1 MVTLV
6 KTFSVMKN
14 LLVCLLF
21 MMVSP
26 WVVAQTT
33 LEQCQSAARDNY
45 PMIRQYSLIE
55 SSKEYSLK
63 NASAGRYPQVS
74 LSAKASYQSDVV
86 SIPDGL
92 IPAGVN
98 VGITPL
104 PKDQYMV
111 GVDVTQSLWDGG
123 ITRSSRRAIELDA
136 QTQERKL
143 DVEIYGVRQRVNQL
157 FFGVLTIN
165 EQLRLNSLL
174 DQELRRNYTK
184 VQSYID
190 GGIANSADLDAVE
203 VEIYTNS
210 QQRAAMESARHS
222 YLDMLS
228 RMTGMKIDTLV
239 RPLTPEIEHDSL
251 SIARPE
257 LSYFDAQVAQIQ
269 NQQKAINARNAPK
282 FSLFVQGAY
291 GNPGLNMLKA
301 GFTPYAIGGV
311 RIGWNLS
318 GYYASRADK
327 RKLINDQ
334 AGVENMRNLFL
345 YNTDLSIDGVDAEL
359 AKLRAQ
365 IKDDDR
371 IIELRGN
378 IKRAAQAKV
387 EAGTMSVRDMLTEV
401 TSENSAMV
409 NKALHDVELLMNMYD
424 LKWNTNN

>member
-6 KTFSVMKN
+6 ETFRVMKH

-21 MMVSP
+21 LTASSGAS
-26 WVVAQTT
+26 AQTT
-33 LEQCQSAARDNY
+33 LEQCQSAARENY

-74 LSAKASYQSDVV
+74 LAVKASYQTDVV
-86 SIPDGL
+86 GIPDGL
-92 IPAGVN
+92 IPPGVDI
-98 VGITPL
+98 GIKPL
-104 PKDQYMV
+104 PKDQYSASV
-111 GVDVTQSLWDGG
+111 EITQSLWDGG
-123 ITRSSRRAIELDA
+123 IIRSSRRAVELDA
-136 QTQERKL
+136 QTQVRKL
-143 DVEIYGVRQRVNQL
+143 DVEIYGVAQRVNQL
-157 FFGVLTIN
+157 FFGVLTID
-165 EQLRLNSLL
+165 EQLRMNTLL
-174 DQELRRNYTK
+174 DQELRRNYAK
-184 VQSYID
+184 VQDYIA
-190 GGIANSADLDAVE
+190 GGIANAADLDAVE

-210 QQRAAMESARHS
+210 QQRSAMESARRS

-228 RMTGMKIDTLV
+228 RMTGLKVKSLA
-239 RPLTPEIEHDSL
+239 RPLTPDLDEDSL
-251 SIARPE
+251 SIERPE

-269 NQQKAINARNAPK
+269 NQQKALNARNAPK
-282 FSLFVQGAY
+282 FSLFLQGAY

-327 RKLINDQ
+327 RKLLDDQ
-334 AGVENMRNLFL
+334 ASIENMRNLFL
-345 YNTDLSIDGVDAEL
+345 YNTDLTIEGVDAEL
-359 AKLRAQ
+359 EKLRAQ

-378 IKRAAQAKV
+378 IKRSAEAKV

-401 TSENSAMV
+401 TSENNAMI
-409 NKALHDVELLMNMYD
+409 NRALHDVELLMNMYD